1 MKKAKNES
9 RPTAIKFSEAQ
20 GKKPAETVGQ
30 MKNRLR
36 RTDSTAS
43 HAIIAYRTLSIT
55 ISESHAKGSKRAK
68 KNSKDLAEGK

>member
-1 MKKAKNES
+1 MKKDNNEL
-9 RPTAIKFSEAQ
+9 RPTVIQFSEAR
-20 GKKPAETVGQ
+20 GKEPAETVGQ
-30 MKNRLR
+30 MRNRLR

-55 ISESHAKGSKRAK
+55 ISESQAKGAKRVK